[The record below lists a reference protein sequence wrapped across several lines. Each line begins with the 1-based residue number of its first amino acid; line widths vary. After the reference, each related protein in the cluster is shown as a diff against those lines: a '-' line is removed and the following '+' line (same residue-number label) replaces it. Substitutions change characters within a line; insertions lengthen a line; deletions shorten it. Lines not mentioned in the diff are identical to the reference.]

1 MINHLASQS
10 NKTDGSHTATTA
22 DGLSVAAPKILEAR
36 GLDLELIASLGWR
49 SSKKPINGSETIEI
63 PYFIEGAEVNTK
75 TRTIA
80 GEKEFRQVKDGRK
93 CFYNQD
99 AIRAWQE
106 SGEPLLIC
114 EGEMDCIAA
123 LQSGYIAVSVPD
135 GAPAKSLTDTTL
147 KYSYLDDFPP
157 KGLVIICADG
167 DDAGA
172 NLLHDLSVR
181 IGKHR
186 CKWVKYPKGCKDL
199 NEVLV
204 KYGARGIEET
214 IKRASW
220 MDLDGIYR
228 MNELPPMASPEYK
241 PCGVIP
247 INIRKGDFSVWTG
260 VPSHGKSTFTNFL
273 SSVFAKSGWNMAV
286 ASFEQ
291 EPQTQHRA
299 SLRALLRDTGNA
311 DDVINNRYT
320 FIVPNINSDED
331 ATLGWLLEKM
341 AACVTRHEVDM
352 IIIDPWNEIE
362 HSFDR
367 REMSQTDYT
376 GFAIKQ
382 LKKFAKRYKV
392 HIAVVAHPAKMQ
404 RNKDGE
410 YPVPSLYDIADSA
423 HWANKADLGVIIHRQ
438 GNQNLVRV
446 QKSRYHEDIGI
457 PDDYYVDYHPQTK
470 QFTAA
475 EAVYSHG

>member
-1 MINHLASQS
+1 MTNHSALQSQQ
-10 NKTDGSHTATTA
+10 TDGLPTATIA
-22 DGLSVAAPKILEAR
+22 DTLSEVAQKILGAR
-36 GLDLELIASLGWR
+36 GLNLELIMSLGWR
-49 SSKKPINGSETIEI
+49 SSKRPINGSETIEI
-63 PYFIEGAEVNTK
+63 PYYVDGAEVNTK
-75 TRTIA
+75 TRTIS
-80 GEKEFRQVKDGRK
+80 GDKEFRQVKDGRK

-99 AIRAWQE
+99 AIKDWQA
-106 SGEPLLIC
+106 SDEPLLIC

-157 KGLVIICADG
+157 KGVVIICADG

-172 NLLHDLSVR
+172 NLLHDLSIR
-181 IGKHR
+181 LGKHR
-186 CKWVKYPKGCKDL
+186 CKWVKYPKHCKDL
-199 NEVLV
+199 NEVLIRYGV
-204 KYGARGIEET
+204 KGIDET
-214 IKRASW
+214 IKRATW

-228 MNELPPMASPEYK
+228 MSELPPIAKPEFK
-241 PCGVIP
+241 GCGVIP
-247 INIRKGDFSVWTG
+247 INIRKSDFSVWTG
-260 VPSHGKSTFTNFL
+260 IPSHGKSTFTNFL
-273 SSVFAKSGWNMAV
+273 SSVFASEGWNIAV

-299 SLRALLRDTGNA
+299 ALRALLRDTNEA
-311 DDVINNRYT
+311 DRIIDSRYT
-320 FIVPNINSDED
+320 FVVPNINSDED
-331 ATLGWLLEKM
+331 ANLGWLLEKM
-341 AACVTRHEVDM
+341 AAAVTRNEVDM

-382 LKKFAKRYKV
+382 LKKFARRYKV

-410 YPVPSLYDIADSA
+410 YPIPSLYDIADSA
-423 HWANKADLGVIIHRQ
+423 HWANKADLGVIIHRK
-438 GNQNLVRV
+438 GDQNLVRV

-470 QFTAA
+470 QFT
-475 EAVYSHG
+475 EATAIFSHG